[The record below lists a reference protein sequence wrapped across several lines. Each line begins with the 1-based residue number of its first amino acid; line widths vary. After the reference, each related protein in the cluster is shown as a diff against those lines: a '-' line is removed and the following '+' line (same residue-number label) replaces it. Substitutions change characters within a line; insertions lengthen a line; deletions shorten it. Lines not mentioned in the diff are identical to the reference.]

1 MGRIRNRGSGE
12 RTRCQYE
19 LACAQVDFRNSSEIK
34 ATSLSRSL
42 FATQVSAGSRSHCGA
57 KHLRRVRAGR
67 FRTPRARVL
76 ADLPVLQDLRQTC
89 SDWRMESCA
98 DDLIRILKNRDGTG
112 DEPEQSMFNP
122 KNAAYILKRGCA
134 GR

>member
-1 MGRIRNRGSGE
+1 
-12 RTRCQYE
+12 
-19 LACAQVDFRNSSEIK
+19 
-34 ATSLSRSL
+34 
-42 FATQVSAGSRSHCGA
+42 
-57 KHLRRVRAGR
+57 
-67 FRTPRARVL
+67 
-76 ADLPVLQDLRQTC
+76 
-89 SDWRMESCA
+89 MESCA